1 MRDYTICQ
9 HRKTGDCDG
18 RLVRNTERAPRSPE
32 GQGQDERT
40 EIPNITSSTNVFIEE
55 RLKKTAEIDSLVFL
69 CEHSD
74 EIN

>member
-1 MRDYTICQ
+1 M
-9 HRKTGDCDG
+9 DG
-18 RLVRNTERAPRSPE
+18 SFGTLKEYYE
-32 GQGQDERT
+32 KGQVQDERT
-40 EIPNITSSTNVFIEE
+40 EIPNITSFTNVFIEE